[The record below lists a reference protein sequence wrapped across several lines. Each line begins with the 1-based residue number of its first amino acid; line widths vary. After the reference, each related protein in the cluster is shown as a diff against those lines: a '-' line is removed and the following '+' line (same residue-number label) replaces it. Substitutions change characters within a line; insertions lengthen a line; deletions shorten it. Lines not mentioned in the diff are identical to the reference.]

1 MISADE
7 QIWLNN
13 ESVDIRLLRARLG
26 ELGLSSANHSVV
38 ILADAQA
45 STGLLVKVMDQI
57 RLAGFEN
64 ISVAASSEPSA
75 Q

>member
-1 MISADE
+1 MP
-7 QIWLNN
+7 
-13 ESVDIRLLRARLG
+13 VDIRLLRARLN
-26 ELGLSSANHSVV
+26 EMGLSSGTHSVV

-64 ISVAASSEPSA
+64 ISVAASSDPN